1 MTSNNPLIV
10 EVTRGGM
17 VESRHRGD
25 CVVVDRAGVRVHAW
39 GDGDRLMYPRSA
51 IKPLQALALI
61 ETGAAG
67 AYRLSDAE
75 LALAAASHSATQ
87 DHVNA
92 VAGWLKRVGLSQSD
106 LECAGHDPMNRDADK
121 ALVRAG
127 TTPGALHNN
136 CSGKHAGFLT
146 TALHMGEPT
155 KGYTEPDHP
164 VQQRLGAILTAMS
177 GVDLSATPRGIDG
190 CGIPVIGMP
199 LAAMALALA
208 RMADPRDLDAA
219 RAEASG
225 RIIAAM
231 TAHANMVAGPGR
243 FDTVAMT
250 AGRGAFVVKA
260 GAEGVYAGIVPG
272 LGFGV
277 ALKIADGAKRAAE
290 VAMAAVLKHLGVVDD
305 EAEKGMADFL
315 CAPVLNAAGLRVG
328 DIRMKVGWAG

>member
-25 CVVVDRAGVRVHAW
+25 CVVVDRTGAVVHAW
-39 GDGDRLMYPRSA
+39 GDGNRLMYPRSA
-51 IKPLQALALI
+51 VKPLQALALI
-61 ETGAAG
+61 ETGAAE

-75 LALAAASHSATQ
+75 LALAAASHSATP
-87 DHVNA
+87 DHVDA

-106 LECAGHDPMNRDADK
+106 LECAGHDPVNRAADE
-121 ALVRAG
+121 ALVRSG
-127 TTPGALHNN
+127 RSPGALHNN

-155 KGYTEPDHP
+155 KGYLAPGHP
-164 VQQRLGAILTAMS
+164 VQQRLSAILSGMG
-177 GVDLSATPRGIDG
+177 GVDLSKTPRGVDG
-190 CGIPVIGMP
+190 CGIPVIAMP
-199 LAAMALALA
+199 LAAVALAMA
-208 RMADPRDLDAA
+208 RMADPVDLDAV
-219 RAEASG
+219 RAEASK
-225 RIIAAM
+225 RVIAVM
-231 TAHANMVAGPGR
+231 TAHPNMVAGPGR

-272 LGFGV
+272 LGLGV

-290 VAMAAVLKHLGVVDD
+290 VAMAAVLKHLGVVD
-305 EAEKGMADFL
+305 EAAETGMKDFL

-328 DIRMKVGWAG
+328 DIRMPDGWAG